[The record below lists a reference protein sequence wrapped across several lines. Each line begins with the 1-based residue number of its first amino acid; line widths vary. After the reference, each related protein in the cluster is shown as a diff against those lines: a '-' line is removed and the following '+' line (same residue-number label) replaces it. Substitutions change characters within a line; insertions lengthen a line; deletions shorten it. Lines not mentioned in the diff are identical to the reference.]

1 MTIDDHEVI
10 EALRDEPEL
19 LALAD
24 AVQSARDRLE
34 TPPPLRPGRARL
46 RPSRVAAVGLAL
58 TAALVLL
65 LVSPW
70 ESGGPS
76 LVDRAL
82 AAVGNK
88 PVLHTVVRYTIGA
101 RVDLRNGRSMPL
113 SRDGE
118 LWYDAGRGVFR
129 SVARIDGRVVYRA
142 SGRTTSIYAVD
153 DPAAL
158 GAIYRE
164 ALVRGKVRQTG
175 TGVLR
180 GRRVVFI
187 AGTGKGNSIRAALDA
202 RSFQLVRL
210 QFFTGGRLQSQLDVL
225 RYETVSRAE
234 ANLPNPPPGPSFSHG
249 TTSSSGLGSGSA
261 VTLGKART
269 IFAIAPLWVGRV
281 VGGHRLGLVT
291 LEKETD
297 TRHGQTVHGK
307 FLAFD
312 YGSTAGGDS
321 YLELEEAPAAVAAP
335 IWSFQGDY
343 APPPGYLDLTSGETS
358 SSGHAQRTQ
367 WTGLMQKDGFYVRLI
382 SWSKSTLVTAVR
394 GLRPLK

>member
-1 MTIDDHEVI
+1 MTIDDREVI
-10 EALRDEPEL
+10 EALRNEPEL

-24 AVQSARDRLE
+24 AVHSARNRLE

-46 RPSRVAAVGLAL
+46 RPVRVAAVGLAL

-70 ESGGPS
+70 DSGGPS

-88 PVLHTVVRYTIGA
+88 PVLHTVIRYTIGS
-101 RVDLRNGRSMPL
+101 RVDLLSGRSTPL

-129 SVARIDGRVVYRA
+129 SVTRIDGRVVYRA
-142 SGRTTSIYAVD
+142 SGRTTSLFAVD

-158 GAIYRE
+158 GAAYRE
-164 ALVRGKVRQTG
+164 ALIRRKVRQTG

-187 AGTGKGNSIRAALDA
+187 AGTGNGSSIRAALDA
-202 RSFQLVRL
+202 QSFQLVRL
-210 QFFTGGRLQSQLDVL
+210 QFLVAGRLQSQLDVL

-234 ANLPNPPPGPSFSHG
+234 AKLPNPPPGTDFSHA
-249 TTSSSGLGSGSA
+249 TTSGSGSGSGM
-261 VTLGKART
+261 TLGKART
-269 IFAIAPLWVGRV
+269 IFASAPLWVGRTV
-281 VGGHRLGLVT
+281 DGRELGAVT

-297 TRHGQTVHGK
+297 TGRGQTVHGK

-312 YGSTAGGDS
+312 YGSIAGGDS
-321 YLELEEAPAAVAAP
+321 YLELDEAPAAIAAP
-335 IWSFQGDY
+335 IWTFQGDY
-343 APPPGYLDLTSGETS
+343 APPPGYLDLTSGQTG
-358 SSGHAQRTQ
+358 SGPHTMRTQ

-382 SWSKSTLVTAVR
+382 SWSKVTLVTAAR
-394 GLRPLK
+394 ALRPLK